1 LPQVQVRLLRFL
13 PIPPRWRTVADSH
26 SGIYLPHGQVFYL
39 CIPDVCKFMHPERD
53 SEITAGVDPIL
64 ARYA

>member
-13 PIPPRWRTVADSH
+13 PLPPRWGTVADSP

-53 SEITAGVDPIL
+53 SEITTGVDPIL